1 MPKLN
6 PFTYGSMLTD
16 PQHFI
21 GRRAELEFITS
32 RLNGEQ
38 PQGSSIVGPRRMGK
52 SSLLHYLIH
61 PRDNE
66 ALCKAP
72 GQHAVYFDAQKGE
85 CSTPDRFRVTLLH
98 LLLTTHAF
106 DPNLPEGRKLAQL
119 QTQLTSETECSW
131 ATARSIL
138 AALPFH
144 PVVCLDEFEALLTD
158 AFDEQFFNGLRSWAN
173 EGLLTWIIVSVKS
186 LPELGQLYN
195 CTSPFFN
202 LLATIEL
209 SVLQPQEAE
218 QLLDLAAAHGAA
230 FTAQERAWL
239 LDLTDNHPYHLQI
252 LGWRLWR
259 YKAADIKVGE
269 RELRQFLAQQLN
281 PPQHLAYHRLARFQ
295 YYQKTLLLLLLILLP
310 TLLLVWQ
317 NWGLVEFGLNQGWY
331 WLERVGTRLAWFNG
345 VAAGFMTTFGISVA
359 LLSAMLG
366 RENLLT
372 KVKTLWAKAP

>member
-6 PFTYGSMLTD
+6 PFTYGSMITD
-16 PQHFI
+16 PYRFI

-66 ALCKAP
+66 TLCKAP
-72 GQHAVYFDAQKGE
+72 GQHAIYFDAQKGE
-85 CSTPDRFRVTLLH
+85 CSTPDQFRVTLLH

-106 DPNLPEGRKLAQL
+106 DPNMPEGRVLTKLQA
-119 QTQLTSETECSW
+119 QLTSENECSW

-202 LLATIEL
+202 LFGTLEFGA
-209 SVLQPQEAE
+209 LQPQEAD
-218 QLLDLAAAHGAA
+218 QLLDLAAANSAA
-230 FTAQERAWL
+230 FTQQEREWL
-239 LDLTDNHPYHLQI
+239 HDLTGDDPYHLQI
-252 LGWRLWR
+252 LAWRLWQ
-259 YKAADIKVGE
+259 YKAANIKVGE

-281 PPQHLAYHRLARFQ
+281 PPQHLTRHRLARIQ
-295 YYQKTLLLLLLILLP
+295 HDQKTCLLFVLVLLP
-310 TLLLVWQ
+310 TLLLIWQ
-317 NWGLVEFGLNQGWY
+317 NWNLIQLGAGQGWY
-331 WLERVGTRLAWFNG
+331 WLEQVGTRLAWFHG
-345 VAAGFMTTFGISVA
+345 VVTGFMTTIGISIA
-359 LLSAMLG
+359 LLSAMLR

-372 KVKTLWAKAP
+372 KVKMLWAKAP